1 MKKVTKAVLATAA
14 NQEAIGLTPAAR
26 ALAFTE
32 DCLEKEFS

>member
-14 NQEAIGLTPAAR
+14 NQEAIGLTPAVR

-32 DCLEKEFS
+32 NGFEEKV